1 MSDVSGQIST
11 LYRQIKML
19 LGIGRVT
26 AFDDSNEV
34 QTVQYQTPLEIHSD
48 TPRLAEFGFSSGLP
62 AGSDV
67 VIGFLGG
74 DRSSGMIIASHHPA
88 YRHVGLNAGETVIYS
103 QWGQF
108 IKLTESGVVIEAG
121 NQPVTV
127 SNATEVT
134 VNASVKVR
142 LNTPLLEVS
151 GNIIDNADSNSATL
165 KTLRDAYNSHNHQ
178 LKNVQSG
185 SATLTSETPAK
196 VVR

>member
-1 MSDVSGQIST
+1 MKDMSGQISM

-19 LGIGRVT
+19 LGVGRVS
-26 AFDDSNEV
+26 ASDDSGGV
-34 QTVQYQTPLEIHSD
+34 QTVQYQTALEVHSD
-48 TPRLAEFGFSSGLP
+48 TPRMAEFGFSSGLP
-62 AGSDV
+62 TGSDV

-74 DRSSGMIIASHHPA
+74 DRSSGMIVASNHAA
-88 YRHVGLNAGETVIYS
+88 YRHTGLNAGETVIYS

-108 IKLTESGVVIEAG
+108 IKLTENGVTIEAHQ
-121 NQPVTV
+121 QPVTI
-127 SNATEVT
+127 SNATDVT

-151 GNIIDNADSNSATL
+151 GDIVDNAGSNSTTL

>member
-1 MSDVSGQIST
+1 MNDLTGQIST

-19 LGIGRVT
+19 LGLGRVS
-26 AFDDSNEV
+26 AFDDSDGI
-34 QTVQYQTPLEIHSD
+34 QTVQYQTQLEVHSD

-74 DRSSGMIIASHHPA
+74 DRSNGLIIASNHPA
-88 YRHVGLNAGETVIYS
+88 YRHSGLTAGETVIYS
-103 QWGQF
+103 HWGQF
-108 IKLTESGVVIEAG
+108 IKLTESGVFIEAN
-121 NQPVTV
+121 NQPVTIN
-127 SNATEVT
+127 NATAAT

-151 GNIIDNADSNSATL
+151 GDIVDNADNNAITL
-165 KTLRDAYNSHNHQ
+165 KTLRDTYNSHNHQ

>member
-1 MSDVSGQIST
+1 MHDVSGQFST

-19 LGIGRVT
+19 LGIGRAAT
-26 AFDDSNEV
+26 FDDNEGV
-34 QTVQYQTPLEIHSD
+34 QTVQYQTSLEVHSD

-67 VIGFLGG
+67 VMGFLGG
-74 DRSSGMIIASHHPA
+74 DRSSGMIIASNHPS
-88 YRHVGLNAGETVIYS
+88 YRHRELNSGETVIYS

-108 IKLTESGVVIEAG
+108 IKLTESGVIIEAN
-121 NQPVTV
+121 NQPVIV
-127 SNATEVT
+127 NNATDVT
-134 VNASVKVR
+134 VNVSVKVR

-151 GNIIDNADSNSATL
+151 GDIVDNAGSNATTL

-185 SATLTSETPAK
+185 SATLTSEAPAK

>member
-1 MSDVSGQIST
+1 MNDVSGQIST

-19 LGIGRVT
+19 LGIGRVS
-26 AFDDSNEV
+26 ASDDSDGV
-34 QTVQYQTPLEIHSD
+34 QSVQYQTPLEVHSN

-74 DRSSGMIIASHHPA
+74 DRSSGLIIASNHPA
-88 YRHVGLNAGETVIYS
+88 YRHTGLKAGETVIYS

-108 IKLTESGVVIEAG
+108 IKLTENGVIIEAHH
-121 NQPVTV
+121 QPVIIN
-127 SNATEVT
+127 NATEVT

-151 GNIIDNADSNSATL
+151 GDIIDNAGSNSTTL

-196 VVR
+196 GVR